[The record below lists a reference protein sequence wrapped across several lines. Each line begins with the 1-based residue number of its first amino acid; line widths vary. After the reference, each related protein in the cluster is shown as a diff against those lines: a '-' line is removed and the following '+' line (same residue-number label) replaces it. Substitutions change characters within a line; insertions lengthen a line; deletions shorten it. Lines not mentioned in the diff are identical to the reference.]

1 MKIDLY
7 KLKPKIRKATEE
19 LRKDRRYEIIY
30 DIINNS
36 FLIYILFTIFSNVNA
51 FSGYFSLRLFL
62 DIIFTLIIYLI
73 ISKVLD
79 DRKKIIKKKREKV
92 KSLFIDD
99 ICDCSDKCNC
109 RENLIKYLKKEC
121 NL

>member
-1 MKIDLY
+1 MNIDLY

-79 DRKKIIKKKREKV
+79 DRKK
-92 KSLFIDD
+92 
-99 ICDCSDKCNC
+99 N
-109 RENLIKYLKKEC
+109 NKKEKRKSKIII
-121 NL
+121 N